1 MIRDDYKECADNTLV
16 LLNAVPNTML
26 RYENLGAVHSARWMS
41 QVLYCQKMY
50 MWSQQISYDDILI
63 VKLRRINLFL
73 ALFYVPAW
81 LSSSIGSYAA
91 INDFLFLE
99 NMSQY
104 EKFDSAVAQA
114 ASKKLAKHRWYL
126 EEETVV
132 YVLFS
137 DHPAITNGD
146 KREMAQRLLNVP
158 KLESF
163 RTGLPVSNRPLTPS
177 TKLSDLSGPRAAFY
191 ALRYRYS

>member
-1 MIRDDYKECADNTLV
+1 M
-16 LLNAVPNTML
+16 P
-26 RYENLGAVHSARWMS
+26 
-41 QVLYCQKMY
+41 
-50 MWSQQISYDDILI
+50 YDHILI
-63 VKLRRINLFL
+63 AKLRRINLFL

-81 LSSSIGSYAA
+81 LSSSIGSNAA
-91 INDFLFLE
+91 VNDFLFLE

-114 ASKKLAKHRWYL
+114 ASKKLAKHKWYL

-137 DHPAITNGD
+137 DLPAITNGR

-158 KLESF
+158 KPASF
-163 RTGLPVSNRPLTPS
+163 RTRLPVSNRPLTPS
-177 TKLSDLSGPRAAFY
+177 TKLSDSLVSESWFIFH
-191 ALRYRYS
+191 ALDLGYEWLIKSPELWNSFESFQETKRLM

>member
-1 MIRDDYKECADNTLV
+1 M
-16 LLNAVPNTML
+16 
-26 RYENLGAVHSARWMS
+26 
-41 QVLYCQKMY
+41 
-50 MWSQQISYDDILI
+50 SYDDVPIA
-63 VKLRRINLFL
+63 KLRRINLFL
-73 ALFYVPAW
+73 ALFYVPAR
-81 LSSSIGSYAA
+81 LSSSIGSTAA
-91 INDFLFLE
+91 FNDFLFLE

-126 EEETVV
+126 EKETVV

-158 KLESF
+158 KPESF
-163 RTGLPVSNRPLTPS
+163 RSGLPVSNRPLMPS
-177 TKLSDLSGPRAAFY
+177 TKLSDLLGPESWFIFH
-191 ALRYRYS
+191 ALDLGFEWLIESSELWNSFKSFRRQNVLYVM

>member
-1 MIRDDYKECADNTLV
+1 M
-16 LLNAVPNTML
+16 
-26 RYENLGAVHSARWMS
+26 
-41 QVLYCQKMY
+41 
-50 MWSQQISYDDILI
+50 SYDDILI

-114 ASKKLAKHRWYL
+114 ASKKLAKHKMVSGRR
-126 EEETVV
+126 
-132 YVLFS
+132 
-137 DHPAITNGD
+137 NC
-146 KREMAQRLLNVP
+146 RLCLVQWSPCN
-158 KLESF
+158 
-163 RTGLPVSNRPLTPS
+163 
-177 TKLSDLSGPRAAFY
+177 Y
-191 ALRYRYS
+191 

>member
-1 MIRDDYKECADNTLV
+1 MF
-16 LLNAVPNTML
+16 
-26 RYENLGAVHSARWMS
+26 
-41 QVLYCQKMY
+41 
-50 MWSQQISYDDILI
+50 MWSQQMSLYDDILI
-63 VKLRRINLFL
+63 AKLHRINLFL

-81 LSSSIGSYAA
+81 LRSSIGLNAA

-114 ASKKLAKHRWYL
+114 ASKKLAKRRWYL
-126 EEETVV
+126 EEDIVV

-158 KLESF
+158 KPASF

-177 TKLSDLSGPRAAFY
+177 TKLSESLGPESWFIFHALDLDYEWLIESP
-191 ALRYRYS
+191 

>member
-1 MIRDDYKECADNTLV
+1 
-16 LLNAVPNTML
+16 
-26 RYENLGAVHSARWMS
+26 
-41 QVLYCQKMY
+41 MY
-50 MWSQQISYDDILI
+50 MWSQQLSYDDILSA
-63 VKLRRINLFL
+63 KLRRINLFL
-73 ALFYVPAW
+73 ALFYVPLR
-81 LSSSIGSYAA
+81 LSSSIGLNTA

-114 ASKKLAKHRWYL
+114 AFKKLATHRWYL
-126 EEETVV
+126 EEETAV

-137 DHPAITNGD
+137 DQPATTNGD

-158 KLESF
+158 KTESF

-177 TKLSDLSGPRAAFY
+177 TKLSDLLGPESWFIFH
-191 ALRYRYS
+191 ALDFGYEWLSLRNCGIHSNLFRRQNVLYVM